1 MKSLI
6 DARAAD
12 LQRAASVPADVVVV
26 GGGING
32 VGIALDAT
40 ARGLRTVLV
49 ERDDLA
55 VGTSSRS
62 SKLIHGGLRY
72 LEHGQFRLVREA
84 LGERHLLGTTLA
96 PHLVHIE
103 RFLVPV
109 DGNRWMAAYIAAGLT
124 LYDLLGGRRS
134 GRFRLVPRTE
144 ACRRVPGL
152 REDRLRVA
160 FEYSDGV
167 VDDARYVVAVART
180 AARLGATL
188 LTRCEVVEW
197 ARSAGCV
204 TGVVVRDRLDGS
216 EHTLA
221 GRVVIDATGAF
232 EADDWNEDGHPLRP
246 SRGIHLVVPRS
257 RVPSDT
263 GLTIRVPGRVVFL
276 IPWREHWLIG
286 TTDVPH
292 EGPVDRPTA
301 TGEEVSYLIDT
312 LSSVLDIHLTAAD
325 VIATFAGVRPL
336 VGTGD
341 DTSSISREEVIDQPE
356 PGRIT
361 VRGGKFTTYRRVAE
375 RTLDQ
380 AAGVLGGIG
389 PSSTAR
395 LPLVGAA
402 PSGALAGVTSE
413 VSLRFGLDQPCA
425 QHLVSRYGSEALDVA
440 RIATDEGL
448 GSPLVPGLPYLQAEA
463 WWAIHREQA
472 LSLDD
477 VLSRRTRIAIEDAHY
492 GEAGAETVA
501 ALLGEALG
509 WDSEQRS
516 AEVDEY
522 VGSVRTEYGVPGKAE
537 TPEVAA

>member
-1 MKSLI
+1 MKSPL
-6 DARAAD
+6 DARAAS
-12 LQRAASVPADVVVV
+12 LERAVSSPADLVVV

-32 VGIALDAT
+32 VGIALDAA

-72 LEHGQFRLVREA
+72 LEHHQFHLVREA
-84 LGERHLLGTTLA
+84 LGERHLLRTTLA

-103 RFLVPV
+103 RFLFPV
-109 DGNRWMAAYIAAGLT
+109 DGNRWLAPYIATGLT

-134 GRFRLVPRTE
+134 GRFRLVSRAE

-152 REDRLRVA
+152 REERLRVA

-197 ARSAGCV
+197 TRSEGRV
-204 TGVVVRDRLDGS
+204 TGVVARDRLDGS
-216 EHTLA
+216 EHTIA

-232 EADDWNEDGHPLRP
+232 EADDWSDDGHRLRP

-276 IPWREHWLIG
+276 IPWGSHWLIG

-312 LSSVLDIHLTAAD
+312 LSRVLDVHLTAAD
-325 VIATFAGVRPL
+325 IVATFAGVRPL
-336 VGTGD
+336 VGAGD
-341 DTSSISREEVIDQPE
+341 DTSSISREEVIDEPE

-361 VRGGKFTTYRRVAE
+361 VRGGKFTTYRRVAG
-375 RTLDQ
+375 RTLDR
-380 AAGVLGGIG
+380 ASGALGRIC

-402 PSGALAGVTSE
+402 PSSALAGVTGE
-413 VSLRFGLDQPCA
+413 VSSRFGLDRPSA
-425 QHLVSRYGSEALDVA
+425 QHLVSRYGTEALDVA
-440 RIATDEGL
+440 RIAIDEGL
-448 GSPLVPGLPYLQAEA
+448 GRPLVSGLPYLQAEA
-463 WWAIHREQA
+463 WWAVHHEQA
-472 LSLDD
+472 LSVDD
-477 VLSRRTRIAIEDAHY
+477 VLSRRTRIAIEDPHH
-492 GEAGAETVA
+492 GEVAAETVA
-501 ALLGEALG
+501 GLLGEALG
-509 WDSEQRS
+509 WDSGQRS
-516 AEVDEY
+516 AAVDEY
-522 VGSVRTEYGVPGKAE
+522 VESVCTEYGVPGKAE